1 MALAETTDTG
11 TNRKLNRVYRTREGK
26 EVKQIDDTVTACVI
40 KSLDG
45 SKSLEMD
52 LLGLFP
58 SGDPGP
64 CMGMAAAALGLTTSV
79 GNATAVSKQ
88 MGWDVPQMFQAM
100 QERWDTIG
108 EGEWRSDR
116 EGGPRTKYLVDAW
129 LSMLA
134 AQGYKLSD
142 DLAGKLKEKIVS
154 GEVTGKSLLEKP
166 AFRAFYDAEEVK
178 RAQAKA
184 AASAEAAEAASSAG
198 AMPDGLIPEGL
209 LK

>member
-1 MALAETTDTG
+1 MAMTETADTG

-26 EVKQIDDTVTACVI
+26 EVKQIDEHVVACII

-45 SKSLEMD
+45 SRSLEMD
-52 LLGLFP
+52 ILGLFP
-58 SGDPGP
+58 AGDPGP
-64 CMGMAAAALGLTTSV
+64 CMGIAAAAMGLSTSV

-129 LSMLA
+129 LAMLS
-134 AQGYKLSD
+134 AQGYKLAE
-142 DLAGKLKEKIVS
+142 DLGDKLREKIVS
-154 GEVTGKSLLEKP
+154 GAVTGKSLLEKP

-178 RAQAKA
+178 RAQVKA
-184 AASAEAAEAASSAG
+184 AASAAAAG
-198 AMPDGLIPEGL
+198 ATSMPDGLVPEGL

>member
-1 MALAETTDTG
+1 MALTDTTDTG

-26 EVKQIDDTVTACVI
+26 EVKQIDESVVSCVI

-45 SKSLEMD
+45 SKTLEMD
-52 LLGLFP
+52 LLGLFLT
-58 SGDPGP
+58 DPGA

-88 MGWDVPQMFQAM
+88 MGWDVPQMFSAM
-100 QERWDTIG
+100 QDRWDTIV

-116 EGGPRTKYLVDAW
+116 EGGPRTKYLVEAW
-129 LSMLA
+129 LAMLS
-134 AQGYKLSD
+134 AQGYKLAD
-142 DLAGKLKEKIVS
+142 DLADKLKEKIVS

-166 AFRAFYDAEEVK
+166 TFRAFYDAEEVK
-178 RAQAKA
+178 RAQTKA
-184 AASAEAAEAASSAG
+184 AASAAAAQGQALA
-198 AMPDGLIPEGL
+198 DGLVPEGL